1 MKQLTVYIFLVVTSI
16 TVKAQS
22 LLTLPDAINVA
33 MKNSLDIQ
41 LANNSIEANTIL
53 NNYGVAG
60 GLPLVTSTLTDN
72 ETVSNINQKL
82 NSGESITRNGA
93 ATNNFILGLTG
104 SILLY
109 NGNRVVA
116 TKKRLDLLQQQS
128 MDMLNAQIQ
137 NIIAGVMMGYYDIV
151 RQQSFIKTIDR
162 SIEASN
168 QQLDIVKARQNAG
181 LANNADLFQAQI
193 DLNALLQA
201 KQSQQV
207 AIEQSKTELLRQL
220 TLRPDSVISINDSF
234 IIVDKNIPLDAI
246 LNSLNKNADI
256 IVAEQQV
263 KINEQIVNEIAASRY
278 PSVRATTGFNFNR
291 NKSSGGQLLL
301 NQNYGPFI
309 GVSVGIPIYNGS
321 VFKRQQEVA
330 SINLRNADLD
340 KKILMRDYSAQ
351 VVKSYQSYTAALQQI
366 KTEQANYELSN
377 QLLELTLQRFTLKQ
391 ATIVEVKNAQ
401 QSFELSGYR
410 LVNLNFA
417 AKSAEI
423 ELKRLA
429 NKLTL

>member
-1 MKQLTVYIFLVVTSI
+1 MKRLSIYIFLLINSI
-16 TVKAQS
+16 TAKAQNE
-22 LLTLPDAINVA
+22 LRLPDAINIA

-41 LANNSIEANTIL
+41 LANNSVEANTIL

-60 GLPLVTSTLTDN
+60 GLPLVTGSLTDN
-72 ETVSNINQKL
+72 EQVSNINQKL
-82 NSGESITRNGA
+82 NSGESISRKSA
-93 ATNNFILGLTG
+93 ATNNLVAGLTG

-151 RQQSFIKTIDR
+151 RQQSFMKTIDR

-181 LANNADLFQAQI
+181 IANNADLFQAQI

-201 KQSQQV
+201 KESQQV
-207 AIEQSKTELLRQL
+207 IIEQSKTELLRLL
-220 TLRPDSVISINDSF
+220 TLRPDSVIHINDSF
-234 IIVDKNIPLDAI
+234 IIVDKNVPLDAI

-256 IVAEQQV
+256 MVADQQV

-278 PSVRATTGFNFNR
+278 PSVRANTGFNFNR
-291 NKSSGGQLLL
+291 NKSAGGQLLL
-301 NQNYGPFI
+301 NQNYGPYI

-321 VFKRQQEVA
+321 AYKRQQEVA

-340 KKILMRDYSAQ
+340 RKMLMRDYSAQ
-351 VVKSYQSYTAALQQI
+351 VVKSYQSYTATLQQI
-366 KTEQANYELSN
+366 KTEQKNYELSN
-377 QLLELTLQRFTLKQ
+377 QLLELTLQRFNLKQ
-391 ATIVEVKNAQ
+391 ATIVDVKNAQ
-401 QSFELSGYR
+401 QSFEISGYR
-410 LVNLNFA
+410 LVNLSFA

>member
-1 MKQLTVYIFLVVTSI
+1 MK
-16 TVKAQS
+16 
-22 LLTLPDAINVA
+22 LLPPV
-33 MKNSLDIQ
+33 
-41 LANNSIEANTIL
+41 
-53 NNYGVAG
+53 
-60 GLPLVTSTLTDN
+60 
-72 ETVSNINQKL
+72 
-82 NSGESITRNGA
+82 
-93 ATNNFILGLTG
+93 
-104 SILLY
+104 
-109 NGNRVVA
+109 
-116 TKKRLDLLQQQS
+116 
-128 MDMLNAQIQ
+128 
-137 NIIAGVMMGYYDIV
+137 
-151 RQQSFIKTIDR
+151 
-162 SIEASN
+162 
-168 QQLDIVKARQNAG
+168 
-181 LANNADLFQAQI
+181 
-193 DLNALLQA
+193 
-201 KQSQQV
+201 
-207 AIEQSKTELLRQL
+207 
-220 TLRPDSVISINDSF
+220 
-234 IIVDKNIPLDAI
+234 
-246 LNSLNKNADI
+246 
-256 IVAEQQV
+256 
-263 KINEQIVNEIAASRY
+263 
-278 PSVRATTGFNFNR
+278 NR

-366 KTEQANYELSN
+366 KTEQTNYELSN